1 MNRQLIS
8 RAWML
13 LLAAV
18 LAIPLSAQQVTV
30 QVDNEGDLWDA
41 LEAQGITDFSTVKS
55 LKVTG
60 ALGSTDFQLI
70 KNLMTN
76 LEDVDLSGTTMTE
89 VPERLFYEKQ
99 ALKTVRLPE
108 KVTHF
113 YSQAFCRCWSL
124 ISVTF
129 GNQVASTGKI
139 VFPASFR
146 RVESEALYECLLLTH
161 LDFTACTSFEG
172 FSWNACANCNGL
184 QEVLFPSE
192 GNVSISGY
200 CFNIGT
206 WQPDEYGHGLQELT
220 LTKAITYLE
229 DNCLPN
235 NLKKLYVESITP
247 PNCTDYAFDNIEK
260 ENLTVYVPK
269 GSKKLYAVANGW
281 TKIYTLM
288 QELGF
293 TVSISG
299 YGVLQKGNSTYSN
312 GDICFPNS
320 GNATTLKAVPEI
332 GCQLISVKLDGNELT
347 VAADGTFTIPAETM
361 VGTLEVAFTANM
373 LTIENPN
380 GGELKDLITAMGSTP
395 RTIRTLKVVGKL
407 TNKDWNFV
415 MNSLPSLEVFDIS
428 ETDVT
433 SIPESAFRG
442 HQNLTTVHLPSTV
455 INIGSWAF
463 QSCQKLT
470 TVDGC
475 DNVEEIGER
484 SFSNCSKLANFPFG
498 NKLRSLNSGVFESCS
513 SLPETL
519 VMPASLTSLGWE
531 NVFNGSSI
539 RTFDLSQCTLSC
551 GLAYNTFGRCT
562 SMLLPE
568 KGNYSL
574 EYSAMS
580 EAQLKELRLPA
591 ALSYIYGEDVLP
603 ATLERLYVTRST
615 PIDVNDNNSF
625 RKIDFDNCV
634 LYVPVGSKDAYSEA
648 RNWSRFVN
656 VKEYGIKVNISG
668 YGSLQQGNLT
678 LTNGEALFAQGNAI
692 TLKAV
697 PEMGNDIVSVTF
709 NDNALPIGNDGTFTI
724 PAETTIG
731 TLQVSFTTNP
741 ITINNPN
748 GGELKAK
755 ITEIGI
761 EPSAIHALKVIGKMT
776 SKDWNFVSSSL
787 QMIELF
793 DISETDVTSLPESA
807 LRERQNLATVYLPS
821 TVTNIGSFAFYNCQ
835 QLTTVDGCDN
845 VEDIGERSFDFCSKL
860 ANFPFGNKIRSLG
873 SAVFESCTSLPET
886 LVMPA
891 SLTSLG
897 WDNVFNNSSV
907 RKFDLSQ
914 CTLNQSLQHN
924 TFGKCT
930 SLLLPENGDYQLNE
944 YALNEAL
951 LTELRL
957 PAAVS
962 GINSERVLPATLE
975 RLYVTRT
982 EPIYVSDNN
991 TFANIDFNKCTLY
1004 VPVGTKVAYSEA
1016 NCWSEFTNLKEC
1028 GFIIKTNSLGIIKF
1042 EGKDYQDGDAFIP
1055 AQEGAITMQIIPL
1068 FGYEIATLLV
1078 DGTALEYDDDGKFT
1092 IPATIVG
1099 GKIEVTFA
1107 KKQLEIAITM
1117 EGNGSYT
1124 INGQSYTSSS
1134 TLTTNGGEVLKLQL
1148 QPATGSF
1155 VKQVT
1160 IDGKNQILKNGGLEF
1175 VTDTI
1180 GTNIAIAIIFSA
1192 DATSVANI
1200 AFQIEGG
1207 GVVTYSGESFEDGNT
1222 LTLQKGESL
1231 TLNIAPT
1238 GDYNFQSILV
1248 NDADVTEGVI
1258 DENLTL
1264 NNITTNTTIH
1274 AIFSSPNV
1282 LIVDNPNGGEL
1293 KEMIAAMGGTPG
1305 AIRVLKV
1312 KGKMTNKDWNF
1323 VMNNLSAIE
1332 EFDISETD
1340 VKAIPESAFSNKDR
1354 LTTVHLPSTVVT
1366 INNSAFSSCYQLTTI
1381 DGCENVQ
1388 EIGNSAFSYCSQLK
1402 VFPFGDKIKSIDAY
1416 AFHYC
1421 ISLPN
1426 QLVMPASLNSL
1437 GWGQVF
1443 SYSSIRN
1450 FDLSQCTLTNYIGD
1464 NSFGECTSLILPEK
1478 GDYSLSCNALR
1489 NAQLT
1494 ELRLPTAVNYL
1505 SCDNVLPTL
1514 LEHLYVSRTEPIN
1527 VESNALRNLDFDN
1540 CTLYVPIGSAK
1551 KYEEA
1556 NGWMNFTNIKEFGFI
1571 IKTDSLGIVK
1581 YESKD
1586 YHDGEAFFRVKN
1598 EGITMQIVPSFGYEI
1613 ATLRVDGTAL
1623 DYDDDGK
1630 FTIPA
1635 TIVGG
1640 KIEVTF
1646 AKKQLELA
1654 VTMEGNGSYTIDGQT
1669 YTSSSTLITN
1679 GGDVLKLHLQ
1689 PATGNFVKQVTI
1701 DGKNQILKNGGLEFV
1716 TDTIGTNIAISILF
1730 SNDATSIANITF
1742 QIEGGGT
1749 INYSGEAFEDGNTLT
1764 LQKGESLTLNIAP
1777 TGDYNFQSILV
1788 NDADVTEGVID
1799 ENLTLN
1805 NITTNTTIHAIFSS
1819 PNVLIVDNPNGG
1831 ELKEMIAAMG
1841 GTPGAIRVLKV
1852 KGKMTN
1858 KDWNFVMNNL
1868 SAIEEF
1874 DISETDVKAIP
1885 ESAFSN
1891 KDRLTTVHLPSTVVT
1906 INNSAFSSCYQLT
1919 TIDGCE
1925 NVQEIGNSAFSY
1937 CSQLKVFPFGDK
1949 IKSIDAYAFHYC
1961 ISLPNQ
1967 LVMPASLNSLGW
1979 GQVFSYSSI
1988 RNFDLSQCTLTNY
2001 IGDNSFGE
2009 CTSLILPEKGDYSL
2023 SCNALRNAQLTELRL
2038 PTAVNYLSCD
2048 NVLPTLLEHLYVS
2061 RTEPINV
2068 ESNALRNL
2076 DFDNCTLYVPIG
2088 SAKKYEEANGWMN
2101 FTNIKEYGM
2110 QVVVGEQGK
2119 VRAGAQTLIGTATY
2133 FPMEAT
2139 ASFEILPNAGW
2150 HTESV
2155 TINGTA
2161 VAFANN
2167 KFTLNADQLM
2177 GNLTVSFAINQF
2189 NLELQIAGNGK
2200 VKLGS
2205 LEYTTNQV
2213 LPVDSLSKLNFT
2225 LEPAEGLVVSGI
2237 TFNGKESVVQNGGL
2251 NYVTPAITA
2260 NSVLA
2265 ITFGEAGVTGDVV
2278 TYTITTSENGT
2289 VEYMNT
2295 SLLPQTTIQ
2304 VKKGKDAVFTLKPDD
2319 YCILESV
2326 LLNGNDVTEQ
2336 VDENFQLIVKDVKAD
2351 ATLEVTFAINAHIA
2365 IELVDG
2371 KHLNNALTDEQKQM
2385 VTKLTVTGQLW
2396 EDDYYTM
2403 RDKMPLLAEVDLS
2416 KVDVSNMDYVPYKAF
2431 CVTEG
2436 WDNSVG
2442 KTSLESIQ
2450 LPEGIRYISEWAFS
2464 GCSNL
2469 KNVNF
2474 TELKNLEGIS
2484 TRAFGW
2490 TGINV
2495 IDLSQTKITSLSSEF
2510 YKVKGLENVKLP
2522 KTINYLGDVFSESGL
2537 MEVDLSGCTE
2547 LKTLEGTFRNSK
2559 KLEKVMLPEGLT
2571 IINGAFSD
2579 CNSLTTVNFPK
2590 SLQSIGS
2597 DAFYNTKIQF
2607 VDLSSCSQLVALNWG
2622 AFRECHVLDAVLL
2635 PSSLQSLSEYAFYN
2649 TAITAIDLS
2658 NTQVQDIKE
2667 STFNEC
2673 RQLENVK
2680 LPAKLKTIG
2689 SYAFYN
2695 CEKLAGMIELPA
2707 TVVSVGEAA
2716 FWGSQVPVVK
2726 CNTTTPP
2733 AINSNSFGDKW
2744 EAAFVPEGY
2753 ANVYKST
2760 EIWEDKV
2767 ILDKEVHADVTV
2779 SFEGNLAIDIVEQAM
2794 ISPAQITH
2802 LKLHGPIG
2810 AKDFAIMRSNMTLL
2824 YDLDLE
2830 DTECSIIPENAFLDK
2845 KVLMNVKLP
2854 RELLIIQENAF
2865 RGCSSLK
2872 GTLTL
2877 PEGVTTIGWAAFQ
2890 GCSSLEEIVLSP
2902 ALEVIR
2908 GYAFEGCT
2916 SLQQEIT
2923 FPQNFTS
2930 IGEYAFANCR
2940 NLTGTLK
2947 FNSEFYMFMG
2957 NEGYWSSTGRAFE
2970 NCSNIKA
2977 VDMSEC
2983 EYLYQLPMGVFS
2995 GCNTLETVMLP
3006 PYLER
3011 IESYGF
3017 AYDTNLR
3024 NIKFPTSLMYLD
3036 DYVFNNC
3043 TSLKCIDLSSC
3054 ENFATIGWYA
3064 FTDCSALETVSLSAS
3079 LNWIQS
3085 YAFSGCRKLAE
3096 LNVEALQ
3103 PADLG
3108 EYVFRYVHTERCV
3121 LSIPTGTYADYL
3133 STAQWGEFVTMRK
3146 AIDVSLDEGATLTY
3160 TSGGEEVAASRSSR
3174 RAPSTDSYTQEGNVN
3189 VKDGSSLYVAENE
3202 NVTFYINP
3210 DENVSIKQV
3219 LFNGEDVTGQL
3230 QANAF
3235 VTPSLTDNASFK
3247 VLLNVDGPITVKEL
3261 RMLNQN
3267 MNIKV
3272 AESAKITATVYPTNA
3287 TNKTVIWTSSN
3298 EDVATVTN
3306 EGLVTGVNAG
3316 RAIITAKTEDG
3327 NFEQKCELVV
3337 MSNDYYVT
3345 LSKEINTFVENT
3357 CILPVMLHNADA
3369 AQGIQFD
3376 VYLPEELYMAYEWR
3390 NDFGVELSGR
3400 AISHSV
3406 SAARR
3411 SDGSIRVVV
3420 YSLNGQSFS
3429 DNDGQLL
3436 SLHIATRE
3444 AVGDYKVDIRN
3455 IHISGPNSFNFSA
3468 PDYTTNIR
3476 VADYPLGDSNGNGEV
3491 TISDATNI
3499 VENILERWTERFIKK
3514 ASDVNGDGV
3523 ITVSD
3528 VTGTIDIILER
3539 PATTRSLNRAA
3550 SAANDDKIFI
3560 NDFKL
3565 CNGQQQTINL
3575 QLTNTGQYT
3584 AFQCDI
3590 VLPEGLT
3597 IAENEQHIPMVNIS
3611 SANAQNHIVQ
3621 ANYVSSGAL
3630 RLLVMSLNNSA
3641 FAANG
3646 NDVVNLTIE
3655 ANSETLGQKIIN
3667 IENVR
3672 LVDVE
3677 SHTESQAASTQ
3688 ATVDIV
3694 DASTDINNMAYGV
3707 DMKVSVNEHEIT
3719 VIANADA
3726 VLRLVGVDGKQ
3737 RTLKVKVGSNS
3748 FYIPQSGVYM
3758 LQGRKIVIK

>member
-1 MNRQLIS
+1 MNKRLIS
-8 RAWML
+8 CAWML
-13 LLAAV
+13 LLAVV

-30 QVDNEGDLWDA
+30 QVDNEGGLWDA

-60 ALGSTDFQLI
+60 TLGSADFQLI

-89 VPERLFYEKQ
+89 VPEKLFVDKQ

-113 YSQAFCRCWSL
+113 YMQAFCRCGSL

-129 GNQVASTGKI
+129 GNQVATTGKI

-146 RVESEALYECLLLTH
+146 RVENEALYECLLLTH

-281 TKIYTLM
+281 TKIYTRM

-293 TVSISG
+293 KVSISG
-299 YGVLQKGNSTYSN
+299 YGLLQKGNSTYSD
-312 GDICFPNS
+312 GDVCFPNS

-332 GCQLISVKLDGNELT
+332 NCELISVKLDGKELT

-373 LTIENPN
+373 LTINNPNGGELISKIQAMDLNPKTVRALKVTGTMKDSDWQTVRSMIALQTLDLTQTDITVVPSEAMKEHKQIREVLLPSDVTEIGDHAFTNCIALQSFPIGHNVTRIGYETFQGCSGISTTALVLPQTLQSVGGMAFYPGSSSLKAVDMSQCRLTSDFSYYVFDGYVQSIKLPQQGNYRLDYHALEHAGIKELTIPGCVTEITEYALPSVLQTLYVQGTSVIPASSNAFNNISNGVMVYVPTGLSIDYQFAGGWSKFQNFIEHGFLVKTNGHGVVCSGGNDYQNGSICFPTIGRATTMQVVPNAGYEIDKVTLGGAPVALNADGTFTIPATSISGTLEVTFTNKQLNVAISMQGAGTYTINGQTYTAATTLAANGGEVMKIQLQPATGYFVKKVTINDEEIVLKNGGLEVATKELDENTTIAITFSNEVSSVAILTFQQEGFGAVNYSGETFEDGSTLIVDKGKNLTLEFVPNGDSSVQTLVVNDVDVTADVADNTFALNNVTANITIKTLFFSPNMITVENPN

-395 RTIRTLKVVGKL
+395 RTIRTLKVVGML

-415 MNSLPSLEVFDIS
+415 MSTLSSLEIFDIS
-428 ETDVT
+428 ETNVK
-433 SIPESAFRG
+433 SVPESAFRD
-442 HQNLTTVHLPSTV
+442 HQYLTTVHLPSTV
-455 INIGSWAF
+455 TNIGSYAF
-463 QSCQKLT
+463 YNCLQLT

-484 SFSNCSKLANFPFG
+484 SFDFCSKFANFPFG
-498 NKLRSLNSGVFESCS
+498 NKIRSLGPAVFESCS

-519 VMPASLTSLGWE
+519 VMPASLT
-531 NVFNGSSI
+531 F
-539 RTFDLSQCTLSC
+539 
-551 GLAYNTFGRCT
+551 
-562 SMLLPE
+562 
-568 KGNYSL
+568 
-574 EYSAMS
+574 
-580 EAQLKELRLPA
+580 
-591 ALSYIYGEDVLP
+591 
-603 ATLERLYVTRST
+603 
-615 PIDVNDNNSF
+615 
-625 RKIDFDNCV
+625 
-634 LYVPVGSKDAYSEA
+634 
-648 RNWSRFVN
+648 
-656 VKEYGIKVNISG
+656 
-668 YGSLQQGNLT
+668 
-678 LTNGEALFAQGNAI
+678 
-692 TLKAV
+692 
-697 PEMGNDIVSVTF
+697 
-709 NDNALPIGNDGTFTI
+709 
-724 PAETTIG
+724 
-731 TLQVSFTTNP
+731 
-741 ITINNPN
+741 
-748 GGELKAK
+748 
-755 ITEIGI
+755 
-761 EPSAIHALKVIGKMT
+761 
-776 SKDWNFVSSSL
+776 
-787 QMIELF
+787 
-793 DISETDVTSLPESA
+793 
-807 LRERQNLATVYLPS
+807 
-821 TVTNIGSFAFYNCQ
+821 
-835 QLTTVDGCDN
+835 
-845 VEDIGERSFDFCSKL
+845 
-860 ANFPFGNKIRSLG
+860 
-873 SAVFESCTSLPET
+873 
-886 LVMPA
+886 
-891 SLTSLG
+891 LG

-907 RKFDLSQ
+907 RSFDLSQ
-914 CTLNQSLQHN
+914 CTLSCNLAYN

-930 SLLLPENGDYQLNE
+930 SLLLPEKGDYQLYE

-962 GINSERVLPATLE
+962 GIYGDRVLPATLE

-982 EPIYVSDNN
+982 EPICVSDNN
-991 TFANIDFNKCTLY
+991 AFANIDFNKCTLY
-1004 VPVGTKVAYSEA
+1004 VPVGSLTAYSEA
-1016 NCWSEFTNLKEC
+1016 SGWLNFTNIKEFGFKVKMNGQGKLKYDGREYNDEEFFFPMQ
-1028 GFIIKTNSLGIIKF
+1028 G
-1042 EGKDYQDGDAFIP
+1042 QDH
-1055 AQEGAITMQIIPL
+1055 TMQIIPSP
-1068 FGYEIATLLV
+1068 GYELATLKV
-1078 DGTALEYDDDGKFT
+1078 NGIAIDYTDDGTFT
-1092 IPATIVG
+1092 IPA
-1099 GKIEVTFA
+1099 
-1107 KKQLEIAITM
+1107 AITGGIVEATFTNKHLEVAISL
-1117 EGNGSYT
+1117 EGNGTYI
-1124 INGQSYTSSS
+1124 INGIAYFAA
-1134 TLTTNGGEVLKLQL
+1134 TTFAANGGDVLKMQL
-1148 QPATGSF
+1148 QPAEGYF

-1160 IDGKNQILKNGGLEF
+1160 INGEDVILKNGGLEISTPALD
-1175 VTDTI
+1175 VN
-1180 GTNIAIAIIFSA
+1180 TNIAITFSN
-1192 DATSVANI
+1192 DVSSVATVT
-1200 AFQIEGG
+1200 FLQEGFGAVNYG
-1207 GVVTYSGESFEDGNT
+1207 GETFEDGAT
-1222 LTLQKGESL
+1222 LTLVKGKSI
-1231 TLNIAPT
+1231 TLEFVPS
-1238 GDYNFQSILV
+1238 GDSNLQALKV
-1248 NDADVTEGVI
+1248 NNTDVTADVISHVYV
-1258 DENLTL
+1258 L
-1264 NNITTNTTIH
+1264 NNVTANTMVSTT
-1274 AIFSSPNV
+1274 FFSPNMIAV
-1282 LIVDNPNGGEL
+1282 ENPNGGEL
-1293 KEMIAAMGGTPG
+1293 KEMIAAMGSSPAT
-1305 AIRVLKV
+1305 IRALKV
-1312 KGKMTNKDWNF
+1312 IGKMNTKDWNL
-1323 VMNNLSAIE
+1323 VRNGLSSLE
-1332 EFDISETD
+1332 TFDISETN
-1340 VKAIPESAFSNKDR
+1340 VKSVPESAFREHQN
-1354 LTTVHLPSTVVT
+1354 LTTVHLPLTVT
-1366 INNSAFSSCYQLTTI
+1366 SIGSWAFQSCPHLTTV
-1381 DGCENVQ
+1381 DGCDNVE
-1388 EIGNSAFSYCSQLK
+1388 EIAERSFGSCPKLTN
-1402 VFPFGDKIKSIDAY
+1402 FPFGNKLRSLSSGT
-1416 AFHYC
+1416 FESC
-1421 ISLPN
+1421 SSLPES
-1426 QLVMPASLNSL
+1426 LVMPASVTSL
-1437 GWGQVF
+1437 GWDNVF
-1443 SYSSIRN
+1443 NWSSIRS
-1450 FDLSQCTLTNYIGD
+1450 FDLSQCTLNGSIAYDT
-1464 NSFGECTSLILPEK
+1464 FGECTSLKLPEN
-1478 GDYSLSCNALR
+1478 GDYSLSCGALK

-1494 ELRLPTAVNYL
+1494 ELRLPAAVSNL
-1505 SCDNVLPTL
+1505 DCDNVLPTL
-1514 LEHLYVSRTEPIN
+1514 LEHLYVSRTEPIYVGN
-1527 VESNALRNLDFDN
+1527 DVFKNLDADN
-1540 CTLYVPIGSAK
+1540 CILYVPVGSK
-1551 KYEEA
+1551 NKYENA
-1556 NGWMNFTNIKEFGFI
+1556 IGWMNF
-1571 IKTDSLGIVK
+1571 
-1581 YESKD
+1581 
-1586 YHDGEAFFRVKN
+1586 
-1598 EGITMQIVPSFGYEI
+1598 
-1613 ATLRVDGTAL
+1613 
-1623 DYDDDGK
+1623 
-1630 FTIPA
+1630 
-1635 TIVGG
+1635 
-1640 KIEVTF
+1640 
-1646 AKKQLELA
+1646 
-1654 VTMEGNGSYTIDGQT
+1654 
-1669 YTSSSTLITN
+1669 
-1679 GGDVLKLHLQ
+1679 
-1689 PATGNFVKQVTI
+1689 
-1701 DGKNQILKNGGLEFV
+1701 
-1716 TDTIGTNIAISILF
+1716 
-1730 SNDATSIANITF
+1730 AN
-1742 QIEGGGT
+1742 
-1749 INYSGEAFEDGNTLT
+1749 
-1764 LQKGESLTLNIAP
+1764 
-1777 TGDYNFQSILV
+1777 V
-1788 NDADVTEGVID
+1788 
-1799 ENLTLN
+1799 
-1805 NITTNTTIHAIFSS
+1805 
-1819 PNVLIVDNPNGG
+1819 
-1831 ELKEMIAAMG
+1831 
-1841 GTPGAIRVLKV
+1841 
-1852 KGKMTN
+1852 
-1858 KDWNFVMNNL
+1858 
-1868 SAIEEF
+1868 
-1874 DISETDVKAIP
+1874 
-1885 ESAFSN
+1885 
-1891 KDRLTTVHLPSTVVT
+1891 
-1906 INNSAFSSCYQLT
+1906 
-1919 TIDGCE
+1919 
-1925 NVQEIGNSAFSY
+1925 
-1937 CSQLKVFPFGDK
+1937 
-1949 IKSIDAYAFHYC
+1949 
-1961 ISLPNQ
+1961 
-1967 LVMPASLNSLGW
+1967 
-1979 GQVFSYSSI
+1979 
-1988 RNFDLSQCTLTNY
+1988 
-2001 IGDNSFGE
+2001 
-2009 CTSLILPEKGDYSL
+2009 
-2023 SCNALRNAQLTELRL
+2023 
-2038 PTAVNYLSCD
+2038 
-2048 NVLPTLLEHLYVS
+2048 
-2061 RTEPINV
+2061 
-2068 ESNALRNL
+2068 
-2076 DFDNCTLYVPIG
+2076 
-2088 SAKKYEEANGWMN
+2088 
-2101 FTNIKEYGM
+2101 KEYGL

-2119 VRAGAQTLIGTATY
+2119 VRAGAQTLMGTATY
-2133 FPMEAT
+2133 FPTETTAT
-2139 ASFEILPNAGW
+2139 FEILPNAGW

-2155 TINGTA
+2155 ILNGTA
-2161 VAFANN
+2161 VAFDNNN
-2167 KFTLNADQLM
+2167 KFTLNADQLN
-2177 GNLTVSFAINQF
+2177 GILTITFAINQF
-2189 NLELQIAGNGK
+2189 NLDLQIAGNGK

-2205 LEYTTNQV
+2205 LEYSTNQV

-2779 SFEGNLAIDIVEQAM
+2779 S
-2794 ISPAQITH
+2794 TH

-2830 DTECSIIPENAFLDK
+2830 DADCSIIPENAFRDK

-2865 RGCSSLK
+2865 QGCSSLK

-2890 GCSSLEEIVLSP
+2890 GCSSLEEIVGCSSLEEIVLSP

-3043 TSLKCIDLSSC
+3043 TSLKRIDLSSC

-3235 VTPSLTDNASFK
+3235 VTPGLTENASFK

-3261 RMLNQN
+3261 RMLSQS
-3267 MNIKV
+3267 MNIRV
-3272 AESAKITATVYPTNA
+3272 AESAQIAATVYPTNA
-3287 TNKTVIWTSSN
+3287 TNKTILWSSSDEN
-3298 EDVATVTN
+3298 VATVADNGTI
-3306 EGLVTGVNAG
+3306 TGINAG
-3316 RAIITAKTEDG
+3316 HAIITAKTEDG

-3337 MSNDYYVT
+3337 MSNDYYIT
-3345 LSKEINTFVENT
+3345 LAKENNAFVENT
-3357 CILPVMLHNADA
+3357 CMLPIMLHNADA

-3376 VYLPEELYMAYEWR
+3376 VYLPEGLGMDYDWSES
-3390 NDFGVELSGR
+3390 FGVELSSRSQGHR
-3400 AISHSV
+3400 V
-3406 SAARR
+3406 TAARR
-3411 SDGSIRVVV
+3411 QDGSVRVIV
-3420 YSLNGQSFS
+3420 YSLNGQPFS
-3429 DNDGQLL
+3429 GNDGELL
-3436 SLHIATRE
+3436 TLPISTRE
-3444 AVGDYKVDIRN
+3444 EVGDYKVEIKN
-3455 IHISGPNSFNFSA
+3455 IHISGPNSFNFTA
-3468 PDYTTNIR
+3468 PDYATNIR

-3491 TISDATNI
+3491 SVFDATNT
-3499 VENILERWTERFIKK
+3499 VDQILERYTDRFIRK
-3514 ASDVNGDGV
+3514 AADVNHDGI

-3539 PATTRSLNRAA
+3539 PMASRATHRAA
-3550 SAANDDKIFI
+3550 SDTDDKVFI
-3560 NDFKL
+3560 DDFKL
-3565 CNGQQQTINL
+3565 TNGQQQTISL
-3575 QLTNTGQYT
+3575 QLTNTELYT

-3597 IAENEQHIPMVNIS
+3597 VAEDDDNMPMVSICG
-3611 SANAQNHIVQ
+3611 ANANNHIVQ
-3621 ANYVSSGAL
+3621 TNYVSSGAL
-3630 RLLVMSLNNSA
+3630 RLLVMSMNNSP
-3641 FAANG
+3641 FEANV
-3646 NDVVNLTIE
+3646 NNVVNLTLE
-3655 ANSETLGQKIIN
+3655 ANAATPGQKVIN
-3667 IENVR
+3667 IDNVR
-3672 LVDVE
+3672 LVNAE
-3677 SHTESQAASTQ
+3677 SRLETVAASTQ

-3694 DASTDINNMAYGV
+3694 EETTNINSMAGLKVSINNHV
-3707 DMKVSVNEHEIT
+3707 IT
-3719 VIANADA
+3719 VIANADTT
-3726 VLRLVGVDGKQ
+3726 LRLVSVDGKQ
-3737 RTLKVKVGSNS
+3737 RVLTVKAGTNS
-3748 FYIPQSGVYM
+3748 FFIPQSGIYM

>member
-1 MNRQLIS
+1 M
-8 RAWML
+8 
-13 LLAAV
+13 
-18 LAIPLSAQQVTV
+18 
-30 QVDNEGDLWDA
+30 
-41 LEAQGITDFSTVKS
+41 
-55 LKVTG
+55 
-60 ALGSTDFQLI
+60 
-70 KNLMTN
+70 
-76 LEDVDLSGTTMTE
+76 
-89 VPERLFYEKQ
+89 
-99 ALKTVRLPE
+99 
-108 KVTHF
+108 
-113 YSQAFCRCWSL
+113 
-124 ISVTF
+124 
-129 GNQVASTGKI
+129 
-139 VFPASFR
+139 
-146 RVESEALYECLLLTH
+146 
-161 LDFTACTSFEG
+161 
-172 FSWNACANCNGL
+172 
-184 QEVLFPSE
+184 
-192 GNVSISGY
+192 
-200 CFNIGT
+200 
-206 WQPDEYGHGLQELT
+206 
-220 LTKAITYLE
+220 
-229 DNCLPN
+229 
-235 NLKKLYVESITP
+235 
-247 PNCTDYAFDNIEK
+247 
-260 ENLTVYVPK
+260 
-269 GSKKLYAVANGW
+269 
-281 TKIYTLM
+281 
-288 QELGF
+288 
-293 TVSISG
+293 
-299 YGVLQKGNSTYSN
+299 
-312 GDICFPNS
+312 
-320 GNATTLKAVPEI
+320 
-332 GCQLISVKLDGNELT
+332 
-347 VAADGTFTIPAETM
+347 
-361 VGTLEVAFTANM
+361 
-373 LTIENPN
+373 
-380 GGELKDLITAMGSTP
+380 
-395 RTIRTLKVVGKL
+395 
-407 TNKDWNFV
+407 
-415 MNSLPSLEVFDIS
+415 
-428 ETDVT
+428 
-433 SIPESAFRG
+433 
-442 HQNLTTVHLPSTV
+442 
-455 INIGSWAF
+455 
-463 QSCQKLT
+463 
-470 TVDGC
+470 
-475 DNVEEIGER
+475 
-484 SFSNCSKLANFPFG
+484 
-498 NKLRSLNSGVFESCS
+498 
-513 SLPETL
+513 
-519 VMPASLTSLGWE
+519 
-531 NVFNGSSI
+531 
-539 RTFDLSQCTLSC
+539 
-551 GLAYNTFGRCT
+551 
-562 SMLLPE
+562 
-568 KGNYSL
+568 
-574 EYSAMS
+574 
-580 EAQLKELRLPA
+580 
-591 ALSYIYGEDVLP
+591 
-603 ATLERLYVTRST
+603 
-615 PIDVNDNNSF
+615 
-625 RKIDFDNCV
+625 
-634 LYVPVGSKDAYSEA
+634 
-648 RNWSRFVN
+648 
-656 VKEYGIKVNISG
+656 
-668 YGSLQQGNLT
+668 
-678 LTNGEALFAQGNAI
+678 
-692 TLKAV
+692 
-697 PEMGNDIVSVTF
+697 
-709 NDNALPIGNDGTFTI
+709 
-724 PAETTIG
+724 
-731 TLQVSFTTNP
+731 
-741 ITINNPN
+741 
-748 GGELKAK
+748 
-755 ITEIGI
+755 
-761 EPSAIHALKVIGKMT
+761 
-776 SKDWNFVSSSL
+776 
-787 QMIELF
+787 
-793 DISETDVTSLPESA
+793 
-807 LRERQNLATVYLPS
+807 
-821 TVTNIGSFAFYNCQ
+821 
-835 QLTTVDGCDN
+835 
-845 VEDIGERSFDFCSKL
+845 
-860 ANFPFGNKIRSLG
+860 
-873 SAVFESCTSLPET
+873 
-886 LVMPA
+886 
-891 SLTSLG
+891 
-897 WDNVFNNSSV
+897 
-907 RKFDLSQ
+907 
-914 CTLNQSLQHN
+914 
-924 TFGKCT
+924 
-930 SLLLPENGDYQLNE
+930 
-944 YALNEAL
+944 
-951 LTELRL
+951 
-957 PAAVS
+957 
-962 GINSERVLPATLE
+962 
-975 RLYVTRT
+975 
-982 EPIYVSDNN
+982 
-991 TFANIDFNKCTLY
+991 
-1004 VPVGTKVAYSEA
+1004 
-1016 NCWSEFTNLKEC
+1016 
-1028 GFIIKTNSLGIIKF
+1028 
-1042 EGKDYQDGDAFIP
+1042 
-1055 AQEGAITMQIIPL
+1055 
-1068 FGYEIATLLV
+1068 
-1078 DGTALEYDDDGKFT
+1078 
-1092 IPATIVG
+1092 
-1099 GKIEVTFA
+1099 
-1107 KKQLEIAITM
+1107 
-1117 EGNGSYT
+1117 
-1124 INGQSYTSSS
+1124 
-1134 TLTTNGGEVLKLQL
+1134 
-1148 QPATGSF
+1148 
-1155 VKQVT
+1155 
-1160 IDGKNQILKNGGLEF
+1160 
-1175 VTDTI
+1175 
-1180 GTNIAIAIIFSA
+1180 
-1192 DATSVANI
+1192 
-1200 AFQIEGG
+1200 
-1207 GVVTYSGESFEDGNT
+1207 
-1222 LTLQKGESL
+1222 
-1231 TLNIAPT
+1231 
-1238 GDYNFQSILV
+1238 
-1248 NDADVTEGVI
+1248 
-1258 DENLTL
+1258 
-1264 NNITTNTTIH
+1264 
-1274 AIFSSPNV
+1274 
-1282 LIVDNPNGGEL
+1282 
-1293 KEMIAAMGGTPG
+1293 
-1305 AIRVLKV
+1305 
-1312 KGKMTNKDWNF
+1312 
-1323 VMNNLSAIE
+1323 
-1332 EFDISETD
+1332 
-1340 VKAIPESAFSNKDR
+1340 
-1354 LTTVHLPSTVVT
+1354 
-1366 INNSAFSSCYQLTTI
+1366 
-1381 DGCENVQ
+1381 
-1388 EIGNSAFSYCSQLK
+1388 
-1402 VFPFGDKIKSIDAY
+1402 
-1416 AFHYC
+1416 
-1421 ISLPN
+1421 
-1426 QLVMPASLNSL
+1426 
-1437 GWGQVF
+1437 
-1443 SYSSIRN
+1443 
-1450 FDLSQCTLTNYIGD
+1450 
-1464 NSFGECTSLILPEK
+1464 
-1478 GDYSLSCNALR
+1478 
-1489 NAQLT
+1489 
-1494 ELRLPTAVNYL
+1494 
-1505 SCDNVLPTL
+1505 
-1514 LEHLYVSRTEPIN
+1514 
-1527 VESNALRNLDFDN
+1527 
-1540 CTLYVPIGSAK
+1540 
-1551 KYEEA
+1551 
-1556 NGWMNFTNIKEFGFI
+1556 
-1571 IKTDSLGIVK
+1571 
-1581 YESKD
+1581 
-1586 YHDGEAFFRVKN
+1586 
-1598 EGITMQIVPSFGYEI
+1598 
-1613 ATLRVDGTAL
+1613 
-1623 DYDDDGK
+1623 
-1630 FTIPA
+1630 
-1635 TIVGG
+1635 
-1640 KIEVTF
+1640 
-1646 AKKQLELA
+1646 
-1654 VTMEGNGSYTIDGQT
+1654 
-1669 YTSSSTLITN
+1669 
-1679 GGDVLKLHLQ
+1679 
-1689 PATGNFVKQVTI
+1689 
-1701 DGKNQILKNGGLEFV
+1701 
-1716 TDTIGTNIAISILF
+1716 
-1730 SNDATSIANITF
+1730 
-1742 QIEGGGT
+1742 
-1749 INYSGEAFEDGNTLT
+1749 
-1764 LQKGESLTLNIAP
+1764 
-1777 TGDYNFQSILV
+1777 
-1788 NDADVTEGVID
+1788 
-1799 ENLTLN
+1799 
-1805 NITTNTTIHAIFSS
+1805 
-1819 PNVLIVDNPNGG
+1819 
-1831 ELKEMIAAMG
+1831 
-1841 GTPGAIRVLKV
+1841 
-1852 KGKMTN
+1852 
-1858 KDWNFVMNNL
+1858 
-1868 SAIEEF
+1868 
-1874 DISETDVKAIP
+1874 
-1885 ESAFSN
+1885 
-1891 KDRLTTVHLPSTVVT
+1891 
-1906 INNSAFSSCYQLT
+1906 
-1919 TIDGCE
+1919 
-1925 NVQEIGNSAFSY
+1925 
-1937 CSQLKVFPFGDK
+1937 
-1949 IKSIDAYAFHYC
+1949 
-1961 ISLPNQ
+1961 
-1967 LVMPASLNSLGW
+1967 
-1979 GQVFSYSSI
+1979 
-1988 RNFDLSQCTLTNY
+1988 
-2001 IGDNSFGE
+2001 
-2009 CTSLILPEKGDYSL
+2009 
-2023 SCNALRNAQLTELRL
+2023 
-2038 PTAVNYLSCD
+2038 
-2048 NVLPTLLEHLYVS
+2048 
-2061 RTEPINV
+2061 
-2068 ESNALRNL
+2068 
-2076 DFDNCTLYVPIG
+2076 PIG

-3043 TSLKCIDLSSC
+3043 TSLKRIDLSSC

-3235 VTPSLTDNASFK
+3235 VTPGLTENASFK

-3261 RMLNQN
+3261 RMLSQS
-3267 MNIKV
+3267 MNIRV
-3272 AESAKITATVYPTNA
+3272 AESAQIAATVYPTNA
-3287 TNKTVIWTSSN
+3287 TNKTILWSSSDEN
-3298 EDVATVTN
+3298 VATVAANGT
-3306 EGLVTGVNAG
+3306 VTGINAG
-3316 RAIITAKTEDG
+3316 HAIITAKTEDG

-3337 MSNDYYVT
+3337 MSNDYYIT
-3345 LSKEINTFVENT
+3345 LAKENNAFVENT
-3357 CILPVMLHNADA
+3357 CMLPIMLHNADA

-3376 VYLPEELYMAYEWR
+3376 VYLPEGLGMDYDWSES
-3390 NDFGVELSGR
+3390 FGVELSSRSQGHR
-3400 AISHSV
+3400 V
-3406 SAARR
+3406 TAARR
-3411 SDGSIRVVV
+3411 QDGSVRVIV
-3420 YSLNGQSFS
+3420 YSLNGQPFS
-3429 DNDGQLL
+3429 GNDGELL
-3436 SLHIATRE
+3436 TLPISTRE
-3444 AVGDYKVDIRN
+3444 EVGDYKVEIKN
-3455 IHISGPNSFNFSA
+3455 IHISGPNSFNFTA
-3468 PDYTTNIR
+3468 PDYATNIR

-3491 TISDATNI
+3491 SVFDATNT
-3499 VENILERWTERFIKK
+3499 VDQILERYTDRFIRK
-3514 ASDVNGDGV
+3514 AADVNHDGI

-3539 PATTRSLNRAA
+3539 PMASRATHRAA
-3550 SAANDDKIFI
+3550 SDTDDKVFI
-3560 NDFKL
+3560 DDFKL
-3565 CNGQQQTINL
+3565 TNGQQQTISL
-3575 QLTNTGQYT
+3575 QLTNTELYT

-3597 IAENEQHIPMVNIS
+3597 VAEDDDNMPMVSICG
-3611 SANAQNHIVQ
+3611 ANANNHIVQ
-3621 ANYVSSGAL
+3621 TNYVSNGAL
-3630 RLLVMSLNNSA
+3630 RLLVMSMNNSP
-3641 FAANG
+3641 FKANV
-3646 NDVVNLTIE
+3646 NNVVNLTLE
-3655 ANSETLGQKIIN
+3655 ANAAIPGQKVIN
-3667 IENVR
+3667 IDNVR
-3672 LVDVE
+3672 LVNAE
-3677 SHTESQAASTQ
+3677 SRLETVAASTQ

-3694 DASTDINNMAYGV
+3694 EETTNINSMAGLKVSINNHV
-3707 DMKVSVNEHEIT
+3707 IT
-3719 VIANADA
+3719 VIANADTT
-3726 VLRLVGVDGKQ
+3726 LRLVSVDGKQ
-3737 RTLKVKVGSNS
+3737 RVLTVKAGTNS
-3748 FYIPQSGVYM
+3748 FFIPQSGIYM

>member
-1 MNRQLIS
+1 MNRQLIA

-13 LLAAV
+13 LLSAI
-18 LAIPLSAQQVTV
+18 LAIPLSAQQLTV
-30 QVDNEGDLWDA
+30 QVDNEGGLWDA
-41 LEAQGITDFSTVKS
+41 LEAQGVTNFAGIKQ

-60 ALGSTDFQLI
+60 VLGSADFQLI
-70 KNLMTN
+70 KNQMSN
-76 LEDVDLSGTTMTE
+76 IESIDISGTSVTE
-89 VPERLFYEKQ
+89 IPNRTFSNKSN
-99 ALKTVRLPE
+99 LKLVRLPE
-108 KVTHF
+108 DVTIIR
-113 YSQAFCRCWSL
+113 YDAFNSCEILES
-124 ISVTF
+124 ITF
-129 GNQVASTGKI
+129 GNQSVTAGKI
-139 VFPASFR
+139 KFPVTLRYIEYSAFLS
-146 RVESEALYECLLLTH
+146 CKLLTH
-161 LDFTACTSFEG
+161 IDFSACTNLEYIGSSAFENLPNLKELLLPSIG
-172 FSWNACANCNGL
+172 NIRFDWN
-184 QEVLFPSE
+184 
-192 GNVSISGY
+192 
-200 CFNIGT
+200 CFNIGQI
-206 WQPDEYGHGLQELT
+206 WDETSQQWIYKGLEELT
-220 LTKAITYLE
+220 LTKAITSMDGY
-229 DNCLPN
+229 CLPRS
-235 NLKKLYVESITP
+235 LKTLFVESSTP
-247 PNCTDYAFDNIEK
+247 PSCNNEVFSPFL
-260 ENLTVYVPK
+260 ENGTTSLKIYIPK
-269 GSKKLYAVANGW
+269 GSKRNYAIADGW
-281 TKIYTLM
+281 SKIYQYMEEMGL
-288 QELGF
+288 QLA
-293 TVSISG
+293 ISG
-299 YGVLQKGNSTYSN
+299 YGSVQQDNRTYTD
-312 GDICFPNS
+312 GDVVFV
-320 GNATTLKAVPEI
+320 NADGVTTLKAVPEV
-332 GCQLISVKLDGNELT
+332 GCELISVKLNGNAVS
-347 VAADGTFTIPAETM
+347 VAADGTFTVPAGTT
-361 VGTLEVAFTANM
+361 VGTLELAFTSAPMVVN
-373 LTIENPN
+373 NPN
-380 GGELKDLITAMGSTP
+380 GGELKDNIAALGSNP
-395 RTIRTLKVVGKL
+395 RAIRSLKVVGKL
-407 TNKDWNFV
+407 TTKDWTYIKSALTALEDLDISETNVEIIPEYAFQENQKIKAIHLPSTVITIDRYAFQNCQKLTTVDGCENVEAIRERAFQYCSKLTNFPFGNKLQSIESAVFENCSSLPESLVMPASLTSFSWDNMFNGSSVRNFDLSQCTLSGSFAYNAFGKCTSLILPEKGDYYLGEYALNEAPLTELRLPAAVSQIWGESVLPSTLKRLYVSRMTPIGVSSNAFNNINFDNCTLYVPSGTLEAYEAAAYWSNFYDVKELGFKIIITGFGSVKLGNIAFSNGDVYMPMQGSAATLKAVPDQECQLLSVTINSNAVSVAADGSFTIPEDANTGTINVAFSISQTIVDNSNGGELKDKIAAMGLTPNKVRALKVVGKMANKDWNYV
-415 MNSLPSLEVFDIS
+415 MSSLSELQEFDIS
-428 ETDVT
+428 ETNVKA
-433 SIPESAFRG
+433 IPESAF
-442 HQNLTTVHLPSTV
+442 QNKEKLTTVHLPSTV
-455 INIGSWAF
+455 TTINNYAF
-463 QSCQKLT
+463 RNCPQLT
-470 TVDGC
+470 IVDGC
-475 DNVEEIGER
+475 ENVEEIGDR
-484 SFSNCSKLANFPFG
+484 AFQCCYKLSNFPFG
-498 NKLRSLNSGVFESCS
+498 DKIRSISSGAFE
-513 SLPETL
+513 
-519 VMPASLTSLGWE
+519 
-531 NVFNGSSI
+531 
-539 RTFDLSQCTLSC
+539 
-551 GLAYNTFGRCT
+551 
-562 SMLLPE
+562 
-568 KGNYSL
+568 
-574 EYSAMS
+574 
-580 EAQLKELRLPA
+580 
-591 ALSYIYGEDVLP
+591 
-603 ATLERLYVTRST
+603 
-615 PIDVNDNNSF
+615 
-625 RKIDFDNCV
+625 NC
-634 LYVPVGSKDAYSEA
+634 
-648 RNWSRFVN
+648 
-656 VKEYGIKVNISG
+656 
-668 YGSLQQGNLT
+668 
-678 LTNGEALFAQGNAI
+678 
-692 TLKAV
+692 
-697 PEMGNDIVSVTF
+697 
-709 NDNALPIGNDGTFTI
+709 
-724 PAETTIG
+724 
-731 TLQVSFTTNP
+731 
-741 ITINNPN
+741 
-748 GGELKAK
+748 
-755 ITEIGI
+755 
-761 EPSAIHALKVIGKMT
+761 
-776 SKDWNFVSSSL
+776 
-787 QMIELF
+787 
-793 DISETDVTSLPESA
+793 TSLPES
-807 LRERQNLATVYLPS
+807 
-821 TVTNIGSFAFYNCQ
+821 
-835 QLTTVDGCDN
+835 
-845 VEDIGERSFDFCSKL
+845 
-860 ANFPFGNKIRSLG
+860 
-873 SAVFESCTSLPET
+873 

-897 WDNVFNNSSV
+897 WDYMFYGSSV
-907 RKFDLSQ
+907 KKFDLSQ
-914 CTLNQSLQHN
+914 CEIRCDFGYNA
-924 TFGKCT
+924 FGKCT
-930 SLLLPENGDYQLNE
+930 SLLLPEKGDYRLCYQ
-944 YALNEAL
+944 ALKEAEL
-951 LTELRL
+951 KELRL
-957 PAAVS
+957 PAALSYVY
-962 GINSERVLPATLE
+962 GEDVFPTTLE
-975 RLYVTRT
+975 RLYVSKA
-982 EPIYVSDNN
+982 EP
-991 TFANIDFNKCTLY
+991 FNIDGNNVLRNLDLDNCILY
-1004 VPVGTKVAYSEA
+1004 VPVGSVKAYSDA
-1016 NCWSEFTNLKEC
+1016 NGWSLFGEILEC
-1028 GFIIKTNSLGIIKF
+1028 GFIVKTDGHGMVKYD
-1042 EGKDYQDGDAFIP
+1042 GKDYQNDGAFFP
-1055 AQEGAITMQIIPL
+1055 NVGTALTMQIIPS
-1068 FGYEIATLLV
+1068 FGYEIATLKV
-1078 DGTALEYDDDGKFT
+1078 NGTALDFADDGTFT
-1092 IPATIVG
+1092 IPATISG
-1099 GKIEVTFA
+1099 GNVEVTFA
-1107 KKQLEIAITM
+1107 KKQLELAVTM

-1124 INGQSYTSSS
+1124 IDGQTYTSSS
-1134 TLTTNGGEVLKLQL
+1134 TLITNGGDVLKLHL
-1148 QPATGSF
+1148 QPAMGSF
-1155 VKQVT
+1155 VKHVA

-1180 GTNIAIAIIFSA
+1180 GTNTAISILFSD
-1192 DATSVANI
+1192 DATSIANI
-1200 AFQIEGG
+1200 TFQIEGG
-1207 GVVTYSGESFEDGNT
+1207 GTINYSGEAFEDGNT

-1258 DENLTL
+1258 DGNLTL

-1323 VMNNLSAIE
+1323 VMNNLPAIE

-1426 QLVMPASLNSL
+1426 QLA
-1437 GWGQVF
+1437 
-1443 SYSSIRN
+1443 
-1450 FDLSQCTLTNYIGD
+1450 
-1464 NSFGECTSLILPEK
+1464 
-1478 GDYSLSCNALR
+1478 
-1489 NAQLT
+1489 
-1494 ELRLPTAVNYL
+1494 
-1505 SCDNVLPTL
+1505 
-1514 LEHLYVSRTEPIN
+1514 
-1527 VESNALRNLDFDN
+1527 
-1540 CTLYVPIGSAK
+1540 
-1551 KYEEA
+1551 
-1556 NGWMNFTNIKEFGFI
+1556 
-1571 IKTDSLGIVK
+1571 
-1581 YESKD
+1581 
-1586 YHDGEAFFRVKN
+1586 
-1598 EGITMQIVPSFGYEI
+1598 
-1613 ATLRVDGTAL
+1613 
-1623 DYDDDGK
+1623 
-1630 FTIPA
+1630 
-1635 TIVGG
+1635 
-1640 KIEVTF
+1640 
-1646 AKKQLELA
+1646 
-1654 VTMEGNGSYTIDGQT
+1654 
-1669 YTSSSTLITN
+1669 
-1679 GGDVLKLHLQ
+1679 
-1689 PATGNFVKQVTI
+1689 
-1701 DGKNQILKNGGLEFV
+1701 
-1716 TDTIGTNIAISILF
+1716 
-1730 SNDATSIANITF
+1730 
-1742 QIEGGGT
+1742 
-1749 INYSGEAFEDGNTLT
+1749 
-1764 LQKGESLTLNIAP
+1764 
-1777 TGDYNFQSILV
+1777 
-1788 NDADVTEGVID
+1788 
-1799 ENLTLN
+1799 
-1805 NITTNTTIHAIFSS
+1805 
-1819 PNVLIVDNPNGG
+1819 
-1831 ELKEMIAAMG
+1831 
-1841 GTPGAIRVLKV
+1841 
-1852 KGKMTN
+1852 
-1858 KDWNFVMNNL
+1858 
-1868 SAIEEF
+1868 
-1874 DISETDVKAIP
+1874 
-1885 ESAFSN
+1885 
-1891 KDRLTTVHLPSTVVT
+1891 
-1906 INNSAFSSCYQLT
+1906 
-1919 TIDGCE
+1919 
-1925 NVQEIGNSAFSY
+1925 
-1937 CSQLKVFPFGDK
+1937 
-1949 IKSIDAYAFHYC
+1949 
-1961 ISLPNQ
+1961 
-1967 LVMPASLNSLGW
+1967 MPASLNSLGW

-2150 HTESV
+2150 HTEAV

-2251 NYVTPAITA
+2251 NYVTPAIVA
-2260 NSVLA
+2260 NSTLA
-2265 ITFGEAGVTGDVV
+2265 ITFGEAGATGEVV
-2278 TYTITTSENGT
+2278 TYTVTTSENGT
-2289 VEYMNT
+2289 VEYRNT
-2295 SLLPQTTIQ
+2295 SLLPQTTIL
-2304 VKKGKDAVFTLKPDD
+2304 VKKDQDAVFTLKPDD

-2385 VTKLTVTGQLW
+2385 ATKLTVTGQLW

-2830 DTECSIIPENAFLDK
+2830 DADCSIIPENAFRDK

-2865 RGCSSLK
+2865 QGCSSLK

-2957 NEGYWSSTGRAFE
+2957 NEGYWSDTGYTFE
-2970 NCSNIKA
+2970 NCSKIET

-2983 EYLYQLPMGVFS
+2983 EYLNQLPWGVFR
-2995 GCNTLETVMLP
+2995 GCTSLHTMKLP

-3011 IESYGF
+3011 IEGNGF
-3017 AYDTNLR
+3017 DGDTNLR
-3024 NIKFPTSLMYLD
+3024 NIEFPSSLMYID
-3036 DYVFNNC
+3036 DNVFYNC
-3043 TSLKCIDLSSC
+3043 TSLKRVDLSEC
-3054 ENFATIGWYA
+3054 ENFATIGYNA
-3064 FTDCSALETVSLSAS
+3064 FANCSSLEAVSLPAS

-3146 AIDVSLDEGATLTY
+3146 AIDVTLDEGASLSY
-3160 TSGGEEVAASRSSR
+3160 SSGGEDVASAR
-3174 RAPSTDSYTQEGNVN
+3174 RAHRAPAAESQQGNVS
-3189 VKDGSSLYVAENE
+3189 VKDGSSLYVAEND

-3345 LSKEINTFVENT
+3345 LSKEINTFIENT
-3357 CILPVMLHNADA
+3357 CILPVMLHNAEA

-3376 VYLPEELYMAYEWR
+3376 VYLPEGLGMDYDWSES
-3390 NDFGVELSGR
+3390 FGVELSSRSQGHR
-3400 AISHSV
+3400 V
-3406 SAARR
+3406 TAARR
-3411 SDGSIRVVV
+3411 QDGSVRVIV
-3420 YSLNGQSFS
+3420 YSLNGQPFS
-3429 DNDGQLL
+3429 GNDGELL
-3436 SLHIATRE
+3436 TLPISTRE
-3444 AVGDYKVDIRN
+3444 EVGDYKVEIKN
-3455 IHISGPNSFNFSA
+3455 IHISGPNSFNFTA
-3468 PDYTTNIR
+3468 PDYATNIR

-3491 TISDATNI
+3491 SVFDATNT
-3499 VENILERWTERFIKK
+3499 VDQILERYTDRFIRK
-3514 ASDVNGDGV
+3514 AADVNHDGI

-3539 PATTRSLNRAA
+3539 PMASRATHRAA
-3550 SAANDDKIFI
+3550 SDTDDKVFI
-3560 NDFKL
+3560 DDFKL
-3565 CNGQQQTINL
+3565 TNGQQQTISL
-3575 QLTNTGQYT
+3575 QLTNTELYT

-3597 IAENEQHIPMVNIS
+3597 VAEDDDNMPMVSICG
-3611 SANAQNHIVQ
+3611 ANANNHIVQ
-3621 ANYVSSGAL
+3621 TNYVSSGAL
-3630 RLLVMSLNNSA
+3630 RLLVMSMNNSP
-3641 FAANG
+3641 FEANV
-3646 NDVVNLTIE
+3646 NNVVNLTLE
-3655 ANSETLGQKIIN
+3655 ANAATPGQKVIN
-3667 IENVR
+3667 IDNVR
-3672 LVDVE
+3672 LVNAE
-3677 SHTESQAASTQ
+3677 SRLETVAASTQ

-3694 DASTDINNMAYGV
+3694 EETTNINSMAGLKVSINNHV
-3707 DMKVSVNEHEIT
+3707 IT
-3719 VIANADA
+3719 VIANADTT
-3726 VLRLVGVDGKQ
+3726 LRLVSVDGKQ
-3737 RTLKVKVGSNS
+3737 RVLTVKAGTNS
-3748 FYIPQSGVYM
+3748 FFIPQSGIYM